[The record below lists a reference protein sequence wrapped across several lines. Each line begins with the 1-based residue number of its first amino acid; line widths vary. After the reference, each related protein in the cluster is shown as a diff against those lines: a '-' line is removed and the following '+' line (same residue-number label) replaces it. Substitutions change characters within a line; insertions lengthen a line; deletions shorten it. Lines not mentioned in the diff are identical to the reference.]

1 MRRSASGRRGTIVD
15 LTVVQALARVHGDYS
30 VDIVAYEHLH
40 EEMLAAADLLADG
53 ITSQFPETFASA

>member
-1 MRRSASGRRGTIVD
+1 MD